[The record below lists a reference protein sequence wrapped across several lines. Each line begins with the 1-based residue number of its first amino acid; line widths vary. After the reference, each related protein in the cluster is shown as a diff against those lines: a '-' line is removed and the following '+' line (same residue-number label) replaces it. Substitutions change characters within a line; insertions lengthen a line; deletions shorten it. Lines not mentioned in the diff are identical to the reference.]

1 MIDDKTE
8 VLMKSIQ
15 PSNSDTPEKSQTD
28 QVKIMASL
36 FSSKLISTLFQDER
50 LNFTP
55 NKRLAYYLA
64 KKDKIDFIYN
74 TTALEGNPMTYPE
87 VQTLL
92 EGITV
97 GGHKISD
104 EQQVLN
110 QNKALNLLFNMIER
124 GEFEISRSV
133 VCALNHKVSYEEAL
147 TWGVFRTGQLNI
159 GGSEYKPPKAD
170 DLDQIFENGVKEIT
184 QIKNPIIRAVC
195 YLLFG
200 AINQFFWD
208 GNKRTSRLVM
218 NGVFISSGY
227 PILNI
232 KAKDRLE
239 FNKVMLGFYDRMELS
254 PALNYLIGYYIK
266 QNNDFLMDP

>member
-1 MIDDKTE
+1 MN
-8 VLMKSIQ
+8 LLQ
-15 PSNSDTPEKSQTD
+15 QSNSDILENRKPD
-28 QVKIMASL
+28 QVKIMTSL
-36 FSSKLISTLFQDER
+36 FNSRLVSTLYQEDSLR
-50 LNFTP
+50 FTP
-55 NKRLAYYLA
+55 NKRLAYHLA
-64 KKDKIDFIYN
+64 KKDKVDFIYN

-110 QNKALNLLFNMIER
+110 QNKALNLLFKMLED
-124 GEFEISRSV
+124 GVFKISRSV
-133 VCALNHKVSYEEAL
+133 VCALNHKVAYEESL
-147 TWGVFRTGQLNI
+147 TWGEFRNGQVNI
-159 GGSEYKPPKAD
+159 GGTEYKPPKAE
-170 DLDQIFENGVKEIT
+170 DLKQIFEDGVKEIT
-184 QIKNPIIRAVC
+184 QIENPIVRAIC
-195 YLLFG
+195 YFLFG

-218 NGVFISSGY
+218 NGVLISSGY

-239 FNKVMLGFYDRMELS
+239 FNKMMLGFYDSMNLS
-254 PALNYLIGYYIK
+254 PALNYLIEYYIE
-266 QNNDFLMDP
+266 QNRDFIEKSV